1 MHHLPL
7 FPFLPAHRA
16 RRRENEAGEGGKAHT
31 SVSGGGRGETE
42 EGRKTD
48 RKRGRRRRRRRA
60 LKGFVRCFC
69 SHGKGGGGRRRR
81 GASFVQ
87 KGGGGEEGGGD
98 GWEGGEIPCLYY
110 TSGEGEGGKLICFFR
125 FGKLGRGRGHD
136 VFGEKKNRHG
146 LWCTV

>member
-48 RKRGRRRRRRRA
+48 RKRGRRRRRRA

-69 SHGKGGGGRRRR
+69 SHGKGGGGRRRGLR
-81 GASFVQ
+81 SC
-87 KGGGGEEGGGD
+87 KKEE
-98 GWEGGEIPCLYY
+98 
-110 TSGEGEGGKLICFFR
+110 
-125 FGKLGRGRGHD
+125 
-136 VFGEKKNRHG
+136 GEKKGRMDGKEVKSHAYIIRPVRERGGETNLLFSIRKVG
-146 LWCTV
+146 